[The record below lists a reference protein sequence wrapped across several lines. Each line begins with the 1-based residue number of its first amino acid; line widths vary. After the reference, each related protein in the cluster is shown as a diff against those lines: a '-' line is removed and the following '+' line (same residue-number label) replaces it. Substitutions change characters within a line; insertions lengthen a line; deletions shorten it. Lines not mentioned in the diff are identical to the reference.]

1 MYIICDLCK
10 LMSDDCLNCFKVC
23 DRKKKRERYT
33 YIKYVCLYFN
43 YNVSFAKDMVF
54 KWHGL

>member
-23 DRKKKRERYT
+23 DRKKKKGAL
-33 YIKYVCLYFN
+33 YIYKICMF
-43 YNVSFAKDMVF
+43 VF
-54 KWHGL
+54 QL

>member
-1 MYIICDLCK
+1 MC
-10 LMSDDCLNCFKVC
+10 DDCLNCFKVC
-23 DRKKKRERYT
+23 DRKKREGYT

-43 YNVSFAKDMVF
+43 YNVSFAKDMGF